1 MGPCTTTTAL
11 SLKTHPVHHIRCSCS
26 CRQPEDTYRMMDLGI
41 DSPDALNDY
50 AVCSPFQLL
59 SAKAVSAL
67 RAELDSDAVQA
78 SCKYTSARTPW

>member
-1 MGPCTTTTAL
+1 MATSSAPFA
-11 SLKTHPVHHIRCSCS
+11 KAHPVHTKRCTYA
-26 CRQPEDTYRMMDLGI
+26 CRQPENTYNMADLGI

-78 SCKYTSARTPW
+78 SCKYSNARTPW